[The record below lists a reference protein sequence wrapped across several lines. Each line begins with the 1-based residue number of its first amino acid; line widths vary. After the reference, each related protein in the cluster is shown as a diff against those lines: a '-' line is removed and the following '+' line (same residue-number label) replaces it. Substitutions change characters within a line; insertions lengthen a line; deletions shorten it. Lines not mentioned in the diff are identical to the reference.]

1 MANMVQVIKKAALDA
16 LEESKPTEFQT
27 GRIVQTAPLEIS
39 VDQRLKLDEDFLI
52 LGESMR
58 EKGLQAGDRVLI
70 LRVQHGQKYWII
82 DRA

>member
-16 LEESKPTEFQT
+16 LEESKPAEFQA

-58 EKGLQAGDRVLI
+58 EKGCLLYTSPSPRD
-70 LRVQHGQKYWII
+70 
-82 DRA
+82 

>member
-16 LEESKPTEFQT
+16 LEESKPAEFQA

-58 EKGLQAGDRVLI
+58 EKGLQAGDQVLL